1 MQKMCFKE
9 GETVAADIG
18 IFGSVFKIPGV
29 VTKVR
34 GGLPSDEECASSY
47 IVRIDTEKF
56 SSLITTLEMEVENL
70 KARLVTERSSP
81 TTYTLPHDLVEEY
94 LNYQPLKISTNK
106 TKEMMRA
113 STFIKEGGKARRN
126 NVSRRRTKSN
136 RKR

>member
-1 MQKMCFKE
+1 MQKRCFKE
-9 GETVAADIG
+9 GETVVADIG
-18 IFGSVFKIPGV
+18 TFGSVFMIPGV

-34 GGLPSDEECASSY
+34 GGLPSDEECESSY
-47 IVRIDTEKF
+47 VVRIESEKF
-56 SSLITTLEMEVENL
+56 SSLITRLEKEVENL
-70 KARLVTERSSP
+70 KARLVTEQSSP
-81 TTYTLPHDLVEEY
+81 TTATVPHDSVEEY

-113 STFIKEGGKARRN
+113 STFISAGGKARRN